1 MVTPK
6 SLAVFDEDDDTDSV
20 NTDSTVES
28 DLEAEYSVEK
38 VSVLL
43 PACIYSC

>member
-1 MVTPK
+1 MAASK
-6 SLAVFDEDDDTDSV
+6 SRAVFDEDDDTDSV

-38 VSVLL
+38 VSVLQSPSL
-43 PACIYSC
+43 RSY

>member
-6 SLAVFDEDDDTDSV
+6 SRAVFDEDDDTDSV

-28 DLEAEYSVEK
+28 DLQEEYSVEK
-38 VSVLL
+38 VSVFL
-43 PACIYSC
+43 PACVYSC

>member
-1 MVTPK
+1 MVTPNK
-6 SLAVFDEDDDTDSV
+6 SRAVFDEDDDSDSV

-38 VSVLL
+38 VSLTP
-43 PACIYSC
+43 PACL